1 MEVIKRFLAVLSVLL
16 CVCPLLS
23 ARQTKT
29 PPQLSVQTRHIDVG
43 GHKLRLRVA
52 GSGSPTVVLDYG
64 LGGSIENWN
73 DVFPEVARFTRV
85 VAYDR
90 AGYGESEPGPG
101 PRSQTRIATEL
112 HTLLNRAQIAPPY
125 VLVGHS
131 LGGANMRAF
140 AHLLKDEV
148 AGLVFVDP
156 FNVNIFTS
164 QSDKE
169 REAAMTQQEAA
180 LKDAPAGVQA
190 EWQFLKSENQNNFPQ
205 VRAFGAPPDV
215 PMMVLVAGRGRP
227 PRWVKS
233 VLDEYGTWVAEASEG
248 GLVVTPESRHSIQS
262 DDPALVISAIRRV
275 VFPSVQNALERAIRD
290 KGVDAAIALYRQ
302 MRLRYPAEF
311 FRENTLN
318 TLGYQQLNAKHTRE
332 AIALFKLNVEMYP
345 NAFNPYDSLAE
356 AYMVQGDREAAI
368 KNYRKSLE
376 LNPNNTNA
384 VTMLKKLG
392 SAP

>member
-1 MEVIKRFLAVLSVLL
+1 MKVIKRFLAILSLLL

-23 ARQTKT
+23 AQQTKT
-29 PPQLSVQTRHIDVG
+29 ATQLSVQTQDIDVG
-43 GHKLRLRVA
+43 GYKLRLQVA
-52 GSGSPTVVLDYG
+52 GTGTPTVVLDYG
-64 LGGSIENWN
+64 LGGSLENWR

-90 AGYGESEPGPG
+90 AGYGKSEPGPE
-101 PRSQTRIATEL
+101 PRSQTQIATEL
-112 HTLLNRAQIAPPY
+112 HTLLHRAQIAPPY

-131 LGGANMRAF
+131 LGGANIRAF
-140 AHLLKDEV
+140 AYLFKDEV

-164 QSDKE
+164 QSEKE
-169 REAAMTQQEAA
+169 REAAMAQQEAA

-190 EWQFLKSENQNNFPQ
+190 EWKFLKSEDQNNFSQ
-205 VRAFGAPPDV
+205 MRSFGAPPDV

-227 PRWVKS
+227 PHWVKS
-233 VLDEYGTWVAEASEG
+233 ELNEYGTWVAEASEG
-248 GLVVTPESRHSIQS
+248 GLVVTPESRHPIQS

-275 VFPSVQNALERAIRD
+275 VFPSAQNVLERAIKD
-290 KGVDAAIALYRQ
+290 KGVAAAIALYRQ

-311 FRENTLN
+311 LRENLLN
-318 TLGYQQLNAKHTRE
+318 TLGYQQLNAKHTQE

-345 NAFNPYDSLAE
+345 NGFNAYDSLAE
-356 AYMVQGDREAAI
+356 AYMAQGDREAAI

-384 VTMLKKLG
+384 VTMLKKMG
-392 SAP
+392 AAP